1 MEKIAAIDNA
11 ANAFRKGFDMKRHL
25 NLTKQY
31 IIIIIVCVLL
41 LLGNITMGVFLIK
54 QSRSTMQKLLSKHM
68 ISVADT
74 ASASIDGDMFE
85 AITEDDWKNHSES
98 YLTIAQKLIS
108 VQTIQHNTDIKFIYS
123 IKKEG
128 DKFVFVVDP
137 DPNPTTAFKYGDEI
151 EYTPMEDEVW
161 NTGISGAD
169 SDRVPDSAGNYYS
182 AWSPIT
188 NTAGVDFDS
197 EWYDAQV
204 LRTTIHVALVSGLS
218 LVIGAL
224 IVLLLTKQ
232 LRSRFRTLNA
242 EILTLSSDVE
252 KLSDEIKVRPGDE
265 ELHEKKTSISGDA
278 IGAISEKIHAMQIK
292 LRAYMK
298 YAEEQ
303 AYTDSMT
310 GVNNK
315 TAYLNRIKELN
326 AEINA
331 GTASFATAVFDING
345 LKSTNDNYGH
355 ECGDRIITDAAALI
369 CRVFKAEQLY
379 RIGGD
384 EFIAILDPTTEEELE
399 NKFRTLVEAEEN
411 FNKNEKRYAMT
422 LSFSYGGAVYRPGH
436 DADFKE
442 VFKRA
447 DQAMYENKSEY
458 YEKIG
463 GQRHCSDGND

>member
-1 MEKIAAIDNA
+1 M
-11 ANAFRKGFDMKRHL
+11 
-25 NLTKQY
+25 
-31 IIIIIVCVLL
+31 
-41 LLGNITMGVFLIK
+41 
-54 QSRSTMQKLLSKHM
+54 
-68 ISVADT
+68 
-74 ASASIDGDMFE
+74 
-85 AITEDDWKNHSES
+85 
-98 YLTIAQKLIS
+98 
-108 VQTIQHNTDIKFIYS
+108 
-123 IKKEG
+123 
-128 DKFVFVVDP
+128 
-137 DPNPTTAFKYGDEI
+137 
-151 EYTPMEDEVW
+151 W

-169 SDRVPDSAGNYYS
+169 SEKVADSVGNYYS
-182 AWSPIT
+182 AWSPIK
-188 NTAGVDFDS
+188 NSAGNVVGIVGVDFDS

-204 LRTTIHVALVSGLS
+204 LNTTIHVVLISGLS

-232 LRSRFRTLNA
+232 LRSRFRALNA
-242 EILTLSSDVE
+242 EILTLSDDVE

-265 ELHEKKTSISGDA
+265 DNQEKKTPSGDA
-278 IGAISEKIHAMQIK
+278 IGAISEKIQTMQIK

-315 TAYLNRIKELN
+315 AAYLNRIKELN